1 MVNDKQL
8 SYIFMVGKSDS
19 KYLNKQLETEGKN
32 IILCRSFWNHRRWS
46 IAHRDNT
53 YLNLGRDKQDILVG
67 DFIDHYQ
74 NLTLKSMLGIQ
85 WFNNECDRS
94 DNFMRTVFMSKLQ
107 CDCDGVRF
115 CLVRSYKSFENQL
128 KHRRR
133 RFSKIGPDIK
143 LH

>member
-32 IILCRSFWNHRRWS
+32 LIYFMYHNLDQYWDFI
-46 IAHRDNT
+46 
-53 YLNLGRDKQDILVG
+53 LGRDKQDILVG

-94 DNFMRTVFMSKLQ
+94 DNFMRKVFIS
-107 CDCDGVRF
+107 
-115 CLVRSYKSFENQL
+115 NQ
-128 KHRRR
+128 
-133 RFSKIGPDIK
+133 
-143 LH
+143 